1 MIHHIDLS
9 RVLRRSVC
17 DLYSNLVTRPT
28 GAAVRAEIE
37 ALIAD
42 RPAGLRT
49 LTVIDFTHVGLL
61 DYSCADEVVAKLL
74 LRYVVP
80 EPPYDAYFVLRGTHE
95 AHVDAIE
102 TVLARYG
109 LALVLEESDHRARLV
124 GAVEDD
130 ERHVWDAVY
139 RVGPAD
145 VGTVAAALAADGP
158 TPLGADRVSQLID
171 ALSARRVVIPLGLQ
185 YLAVGRADEVMVG

>member
-1 MIHHIDLS
+1 MVQHIDVS
-9 RVLRRSVC
+9 SVLRRTVC

-37 ALIAD
+37 ALVAE
-42 RPAGLRT
+42 RPAGART

-74 LRYVVP
+74 LRYSTP
-80 EPPYDAYFVLRGTHE
+80 DAPHDAYFVLRGTHE

-109 LALVLEESDHRARLV
+109 LALVLEDSERHARLV
-124 GAVEDD
+124 GAVGDD
-130 ERHVWDAVY
+130 ERRVWDAVY

-145 VGTVAAALAADGP
+145 VTTVTAVLANEQAARWEPDGV
-158 TPLGADRVSQLID
+158 GRVMDELF
-171 ALSARRVVIPLGLQ
+171 ARRVVIAVGTR
-185 YLAVGRADEVMVG
+185 YLAVGRTEVAVG

>member
-1 MIHHIDLS
+1 MVQHIDLS
-9 RVLRRSVC
+9 SVLRRTVC

-37 ALIAD
+37 ALVAE
-42 RPAGLRT
+42 RPAGART

-74 LRYVVP
+74 LRYSTP
-80 EPPYDAYFVLRGTHE
+80 DAPHDAYFVLRGTHE

-109 LALVLEESDHRARLV
+109 LALVLEDSERHARLV
-124 GAVEDD
+124 GAVDDD
-130 ERHVWDAVY
+130 ERQVWDAVY

-145 VGTVAAALAADGP
+145 VTTVTAALATEQAARWERDDVGRVMDG
-158 TPLGADRVSQLID
+158 LF
-171 ALSARRVVIPLGLQ
+171 ARRVVIALGTQ
-185 YLAVGRADEVMVG
+185 YLAVGRTEVVVG

>member
-1 MIHHIDLS
+1 MVQHIDVS
-9 RVLRRSVC
+9 SVLRRTVC

-37 ALIAD
+37 ALVAE
-42 RPAGLRT
+42 RPAGTRT

-74 LRYVVP
+74 LRYSMP
-80 EPPYDAYFVLRGTHE
+80 DAPHDAYFVLRGTHE

-109 LALVLEESDHRARLV
+109 LALVLEDSERRARLV
-124 GAVEDD
+124 GAVGED
-130 ERHVWDAVY
+130 ERQVWDAVY

-145 VGTVAAALAADGP
+145 VTTVTAALAGDQAARWEPDGV
-158 TPLGADRVSQLID
+158 GRVMDELF
-171 ALSARRVVIPLGLQ
+171 ARRVVIAIGTQ
-185 YLAVGRADEVMVG
+185 YLAVGRAEVVVG